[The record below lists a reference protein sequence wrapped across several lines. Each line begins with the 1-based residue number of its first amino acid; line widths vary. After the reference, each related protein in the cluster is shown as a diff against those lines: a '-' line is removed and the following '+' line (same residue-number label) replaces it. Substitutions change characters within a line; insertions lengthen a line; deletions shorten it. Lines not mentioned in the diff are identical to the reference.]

1 MNEGGKEVKSIDV
14 LKPLKVSQVRKM
26 HSVFSLIYLFISNMV
41 TRSFEELLIAN
52 DGSKQKI
59 KKSFL
64 RANAVI
70 HLLSQPFKNS
80 FAL

>member
-1 MNEGGKEVKSIDV
+1 
-14 LKPLKVSQVRKM
+14 
-26 HSVFSLIYLFISNMV
+26 MV
-41 TRSFEELLIAN
+41 TRSIEELLIAN

-64 RANAVI
+64 SVNAVI

-80 FAL
+80 FGL